1 MVTSPPQFSDISN
14 HWAEIPIRRLALRNL
29 ISGYPDQTFRPDG
42 TITRA
47 EFAVLMANAFP
58 NAKPVRPAMSFVDV
72 PSSYWAYKPVT
83 WAYERGFFSGY
94 PDGTFQPIQPISRVQ
109 AIIVL
114 ATALGLQ
121 PASNTEEI
129 LRTYFDDQAQIP
141 DWTRWAVAAAVV
153 SDRMIVN
160 YPTVRLLRPTQNITR
175 GEVAAMLCRVLQI
188 ADAVPAQ
195 YATWYTG
202 IYDIKGTV
210 TVPFERW
217 RGSGRLMRDIQVL
230 LTPFRLFPPGN
241 WVSGRYDWQ
250 TEQALIQFCAFYGL
264 NTMNVGVFDEPFAS
278 ALLNADP
285 VEFLLAQATDRQKV
299 YNDYLDRE
307 AGFDASKLAFLDR
320 GYTSSPYAGEIGQF
334 PARLQQKP
342 DGRTT
347 ASLGAT
353 AVQTGTNQT
362 VSFKAFPALATIP
375 AIDANGLSFLHP
387 DIQQA
392 CVCVGSFVNGDI
404 WTRWFG
410 KNALKPAQQWSATKI
425 IQLLTL
431 VAKANGRA
439 PAANIRDCLVT
450 PRGSLNGNGFYDLAV
465 DLVSYRSL
473 VGSSNSVAA
482 MFKQFFT
489 PTELDGWLK
498 QMTGNGAL
506 EFRGRYGEE
515 PLLSAPSLVHQP
527 TKQTLL
533 NSPNTSHVGNNFVST
548 YDLTRMVAMLGWHL
562 HLPAATR
569 IPSAQW
575 NSLETIVRAMGT
587 DPARYIDVAIET
599 LGLASAI
606 EAPVIISKL
615 GFGRSESRNR
625 TELSY
630 VAFFQFIDKRPRR
643 KGKPGILR
651 TISMALLGAQAAGDA
666 NAEARQI
673 DARMAAEVTEIIRRV
688 VTQEL
693 V

>member
-1 MVTSPPQFSDISN
+1 MVAAPPQFSDIDN
-14 HWAEIPIRRLALRNL
+14 HWAETCIRKLALRNL
-29 ISGYPDQTFRPDG
+29 ISGYPDNTFRPNG

-47 EFAVLMANAFP
+47 EFAVLMFNVFP
-58 NAKPVRPAMSFVDV
+58 DAKPVRPAVSFPDV
-72 PSSYWAYKPVT
+72 PSSYWAYRPVT

-94 PDGTFQPIQPISRVQ
+94 PDGTFQPIQPIPRMQ
-109 AIIVL
+109 ATIVL
-114 ATALGLQ
+114 GTALGLQ
-121 PASNTEEI
+121 PASTTEET
-129 LRTYFDDQAQIP
+129 LKNYFDDQAQIP
-141 DWTRWAVAAAVV
+141 DWTRWVVAAAVV
-153 SDRMIVN
+153 SDRLIVN
-160 YPTVRLLRPTQNITR
+160 YPDVRQFRATQNITR
-175 GEVAAMLCRVLQI
+175 GEVSAWLCRVLQI
-188 ADAVPAQ
+188 SDAVPAQ

-217 RGSGRLMRDIQVL
+217 KGSGRLMRDIQVL

-241 WVSGRYDWQ
+241 WVTGRYDWQ
-250 TEQALIQFCAFYGL
+250 TEQALIKFCNFYGL
-264 NTMNVGVFDEPFAS
+264 NTMNAGVFDEQFAQ

-285 VEFLLAQATDRQKV
+285 VEFILAHATDRQKI
-299 YNDYLDRE
+299 YNDYLAQE
-307 AGFDASKLAFLDR
+307 AGYDASKLAFLDR
-320 GYTSSPYAGEIGQF
+320 GYRSSAYAPDIGLF

-342 DGRTT
+342 DGQTT

-362 VSFKAFPALATIP
+362 VSFKAFPALGTIP
-375 AIDANGLSFLHP
+375 TIDANGLSFLHP

-410 KNALKPAQQWSATKI
+410 KNALKPAQQWSTTKT
-425 IQLLTL
+425 IQLLAL
-431 VAKANGRA
+431 VAKANGIS
-439 PAANIRDCLVT
+439 PTANIRDCLVT
-450 PRGSLNGNGFYDLAV
+450 PRGSLNGNGFYNLAV
-465 DLVSYRSL
+465 DLVSYRSSI
-473 VGSSNSVAA
+473 GSSNSVAA

-498 QMTGNGAL
+498 RMTGNTAL

-527 TKQTLL
+527 TRQVLL
-533 NSPNTSHVGNNFVST
+533 NSPGSSHVGNNFVST
-548 YDLTRMVAMLGWHL
+548 YDLTRMVSLLGWHL
-562 HLPAATR
+562 HLPVATR

-587 DPARYIDVAIET
+587 DPARYIDVAIDT
-599 LGLASAI
+599 LGLATAI

-625 TELSY
+625 TELGY

-651 TISMALLGAQAAGDA
+651 TVSMALLGAQAAGDA
-666 NAEARQI
+666 NDEARQL
-673 DARMAAEVTEIIRRV
+673 DARIAAEVTEIIRRV